1 MAKTKLKKPTK
12 SKATRAV
19 YNNLLIVESP
29 SKAKTINKYLGSDYK
44 VLATVGHIIDLP
56 KSKLGVDIDN
66 GYEPLWEQ
74 IYGKGKI
81 VKDLKK
87 SIPKGGNVYLAM
99 DPDREGEAIAWHTAN
114 SLGLKEP
121 KRVTFHEI
129 TQDAVKEAISKPQ
142 TIDMDLVN
150 AQKARRVLDRLVGY
164 KLSEILWKKIWY
176 GLSAGRVQSVALRL
190 IVEKEEER
198 EAFDSEEY
206 WEVKVVV
213 KDNRNSVLEAKL
225 QKKDGKKY
233 IPKNKQEVEELEER
247 IGNGKFV
254 VKNISKKKISK
265 HAFPPFTTSTLQQSA
280 YNGLGFTSK
289 RTMALAQQLYQSG
302 YITYMRTDSVYLGA
316 KAVESIRKLVH
327 ERFGKEY
334 IPEKPN
340 FYKTKSKNAQEAHEA
355 IRPTDFWID
364 SKRIA
369 SELGDFAAKLYD
381 LIWKRAVSSQMSS
394 KEVEVLSVSLTP
406 MDLKSPEYEFLMG
419 GERILFEGFRK
430 VLFIKHESEDL
441 QEINQLE
448 KGDELTKEK
457 FINEQKFTQPP
468 ARFTEASLI
477 KKLEELGIG
486 RPSTYATIISTILAR
501 GYVVKDGR
509 AILPVDVG
517 RLVTNFLRGNFTRL
531 VDYAYTAQVED
542 ELDSISLGKKKYF
555 PVIDEEFKM
564 LTEAISKAEKD
575 VKKDDVVIIGK
586 SEEKCPKCGGEMVV
600 RVGRYGRFL
609 SCAKFPECKG
619 MKDISGGIEID
630 FEKYEKQDK
639 CPKCGKGVVL
649 KSGKYGKFWACEEYP
664 DCKGVIPLLLKEK
677 CPECGHNLVERR
689 SKWGKT
695 FIGCSNYPECKYIK
709 NARKSISGKRRKKA
723 KK

>member
-1 MAKTKLKKPTK
+1 MAKTKLKKSTK

-142 TIDMDLVN
+142 TIDIDLVN

-213 KDNRNSVLEAKL
+213 KDNRNNLLEAKL
-225 QKKDGKKY
+225 QKKDEKKY

-316 KAVESIRKLVH
+316 KAIESIRKLVQ

-364 SKRIA
+364 SKRIS
-369 SELGDFAAKLYD
+369 SELGDSAAKLYE

-406 MDLKSPEYEFLMG
+406 RELKSPEYEFLMG

-564 LTEAISKAEKD
+564 LAEAISKAEKD

>member
-1 MAKTKLKKPTK
+1 MAKTKLKKSTK

-142 TIDMDLVN
+142 TIDIDLVN

-213 KDNRNSVLEAKL
+213 KDNRNNLLEAKL
-225 QKKDGKKY
+225 QKKDEKKY

-302 YITYMRTDSVYLGA
+302 YVTYMRTDSVYLGA
-316 KAVESIRKLVH
+316 KAIESIRKLVQ

-364 SKRIA
+364 SKRIS
-369 SELGDFAAKLYD
+369 SELGDSAAKLYE

-406 MDLKSPEYEFLMG
+406 RELKSPEYEFLMG

-639 CPKCGKGVVL
+639 CPKCGKSVVL

-709 NARKSISGKRRKKA
+709 NARKSISGNRRKKA

>member
-12 SKATRAV
+12 SKATRTV

-114 SLGLKEP
+114 ALGLKEP
-121 KRVTFHEI
+121 QRVTFHEI
-129 TQDAVKEAISKPQ
+129 TQDAVKEAISKPRE
-142 TIDMDLVN
+142 IDMDLVN

-190 IVEKEEER
+190 LVEKEEER
-198 EAFDSEEY
+198 EAFDSKEY

-213 KDNRNSVLEAKL
+213 KDNRNNLLQAKL

-364 SKRIA
+364 SKRIS
-369 SELGDFAAKLYD
+369 SELGDSAAKLYE

-501 GYVVKDGR
+501 GYVVKDGK
-509 AILPVDVG
+509 AIVPLDVG

-542 ELDSISLGKKKYF
+542 ELDGISLGKKKYF
-555 PVIDEEFKM
+555 PVIDEEFRM
-564 LTEAISKAEKD
+564 LTEAIAKAEKG

-709 NARKSISGKRRKKA
+709 NARKSISGKKRKKA

>member
-1 MAKTKLKKPTK
+1 MAKTKLKKSTK

-142 TIDMDLVN
+142 TIDIDLVN

-213 KDNRNSVLEAKL
+213 KDNRNNLLEAKL
-225 QKKDGKKY
+225 QKKDEKKY

-302 YITYMRTDSVYLGA
+302 YVTYMRTDSVYLGA
-316 KAVESIRKLVH
+316 KAIESIRKLVQ

-364 SKRIA
+364 SKRIS
-369 SELGDFAAKLYD
+369 SELGDSAAKLYE

-406 MDLKSPEYEFLMG
+406 RDLKSPEYEFLMG

-564 LTEAISKAEKD
+564 LAEAISKAEKD

-639 CPKCGKGVVL
+639 CPKCGKSVVL

-709 NARKSISGKRRKKA
+709 NARKSISGNRRKKA

>member
-1 MAKTKLKKPTK
+1 MAKTKLKKSTK

-233 IPKNKQEVEELEER
+233 VPKNKQEVEELEER

-302 YITYMRTDSVYLGA
+302 YVTYMRTDSVYLGA
-316 KAVESIRKLVH
+316 KAIESIRKLVQ

-364 SKRIA
+364 SKRIS
-369 SELGDFAAKLYD
+369 SELGDSAAKLYE

-406 MDLKSPEYEFLMG
+406 RELKSPEYEFLMG

>member
-1 MAKTKLKKPTK
+1 MAKTKLKKSTK

-142 TIDMDLVN
+142 TIDIDLVN

-213 KDNRNSVLEAKL
+213 KDNRNNLLEAKL
-225 QKKDGKKY
+225 QKKDEKKY

-316 KAVESIRKLVH
+316 KAIESIRKLVQ

-364 SKRIA
+364 SKRIS
-369 SELGDFAAKLYD
+369 SELGDSAAKLYE

-406 MDLKSPEYEFLMG
+406 RELKSPEYEFLMG

-564 LTEAISKAEKD
+564 LAEAISKAEKD

-639 CPKCGKGVVL
+639 CPKCGKSVVL

-709 NARKSISGKRRKKA
+709 NARKSISGNRRKKA

>member
-1 MAKTKLKKPTK
+1 MAKTKAKKTTK
-12 SKATRAV
+12 NKTSNV
-19 YNNLLIVESP
+19 GYNNLLIVESP

-56 KSKLGVDIDN
+56 KSKLGIDIEN

-87 SIPKGGNVYLAM
+87 SIPKSGNVYLAM

-114 SLGLKEP
+114 ALGLKEP

-129 TQDAVKEAISKPQ
+129 TQEAVKEAILKPQ
-142 TIDMDLVN
+142 KIDIDLVN

-164 KLSEILWKKIWY
+164 KLSEVLWKKIWY

-198 EAFDSEEY
+198 EAFNSEEY

-213 KDNRNSVLEAKL
+213 KDNQNHILQAKL
-225 QKKDGKKY
+225 LRKDGKKY
-233 IPKNKQEVEELEER
+233 VPKSKGEVEELEGK
-247 IGNGKFV
+247 IGNGRFV
-254 VKNISKKKISK
+254 VKNVSKKRLSK
-265 HAFPPFTTSTLQQSA
+265 HAYPTFTTSTLQQSA

-302 YITYMRTDSVYLGA
+302 YITYMRTDSVFLGS
-316 KAVESIRKLVH
+316 KAIDSIRKLVQ

-340 FYKTKSKNAQEAHEA
+340 FYKTKTKNAQEAHEA
-355 IRPTDFWID
+355 IRPTDFWVD
-364 SKRIA
+364 SKRIS
-369 SELGDFAAKLYD
+369 SELGDSAAKLYD

-394 KEVEVLSVSLTP
+394 KEVEVLAVSLIP
-406 MDLKSPEYEFLMG
+406 KDLRSPEYEFLMG
-419 GERILFEGFRK
+419 GERILFDGFRR
-430 VLFIKHESEDL
+430 VLFVKQESEDL
-441 QEINQLE
+441 QEIYQLE

-468 ARFTEASLI
+468 ARYTEASLI

-486 RPSTYATIISTILAR
+486 RPSTYATIISTILTR
-501 GYVVKDGR
+501 GYVVKDGK
-509 AILPVDVG
+509 ALMPIDVG

-531 VDYAYTAQVED
+531 VDYAYTAKVED
-542 ELDSISLGKKKYF
+542 ELDSIALGKKEYF
-555 PVIDEEFKM
+555 PVIDKEFKM
-564 LTEAISKAEKD
+564 LVEAISKAEKG
-575 VKKDDVVIIGK
+575 VKKEDVVIIGK
-586 SEEKCPKCGGEMVV
+586 SEEKCPICGGDMVV

-630 FEKYEKQDK
+630 FEKYEKQEK

-649 KSGKYGKFWACEEYP
+649 KSGKYGKFWACEDYP
-664 DCKGVIPLLLKEK
+664 ECKGVIPLLLKEK
-677 CPECGHNLVERR
+677 CPKCGNNLVERR

-709 NARKSISGKRRKKA
+709 NARKSFSKKKKTGK
-723 KK
+723 

>member
-1 MAKTKLKKPTK
+1 MAKTKAKKTTK
-12 SKATRAV
+12 NKTSNV
-19 YNNLLIVESP
+19 GYNNLLIVESP

-56 KSKLGVDIDN
+56 KSKLGIDIEN

-87 SIPKGGNVYLAM
+87 SIPKSGNVYLAM

-114 SLGLKEP
+114 ALGLKEP

-129 TQDAVKEAISKPQ
+129 TQEAVKEAILKPQ
-142 TIDMDLVN
+142 KIDIDLVN

-164 KLSEILWKKIWY
+164 KLSEVLWKKIWY

-198 EAFDSEEY
+198 EAFNSEEY

-213 KDNRNSVLEAKL
+213 KDNQNHILQAKL
-225 QKKDGKKY
+225 LRKDGKKY
-233 IPKNKQEVEELEER
+233 VPKSKGEVEELEGK
-247 IGNGKFV
+247 IGNGRFV
-254 VKNISKKKISK
+254 VKNVSKKRLSK
-265 HAFPPFTTSTLQQSA
+265 HAYPPFTTSTLQQSA

-302 YITYMRTDSVYLGA
+302 YITYMRTDSVFLGS
-316 KAVESIRKLVH
+316 KAIDSIRKLVQ

-340 FYKTKSKNAQEAHEA
+340 FYKTKTKNAQEAHEA
-355 IRPTDFWID
+355 IRPTDFWVD
-364 SKRIA
+364 SKRIS
-369 SELGDFAAKLYD
+369 SELGDSAAKLYD

-394 KEVEVLSVSLTP
+394 KEVEVLAVSLIP
-406 MDLKSPEYEFLMG
+406 KDLRSPEYEFLMG
-419 GERILFEGFRK
+419 GERILFDGFRR
-430 VLFIKHESEDL
+430 VLFVKQESEDL
-441 QEINQLE
+441 QEIYQLE

-468 ARFTEASLI
+468 ARYTEASLI

-486 RPSTYATIISTILAR
+486 RPSTYATIISTILTR
-501 GYVVKDGR
+501 GYVVKDGK
-509 AILPVDVG
+509 ALMPIDVG

-531 VDYAYTAQVED
+531 VDYAYTAKVED
-542 ELDSISLGKKKYF
+542 ELDSIALGKKEYF
-555 PVIDEEFKM
+555 PVIDKEFKM
-564 LTEAISKAEKD
+564 LVEAISKAEKG
-575 VKKDDVVIIGK
+575 VKKEDVVIIGK
-586 SEEKCPKCGGEMVV
+586 SEEKCPICGGDMVV

-630 FEKYEKQDK
+630 FEKYEKQEK

-649 KSGKYGKFWACEEYP
+649 KSGRYGKFWACEDYP
-664 DCKGVIPLLLKEK
+664 ECKGVIPLLLKEK
-677 CPECGHNLVERR
+677 CPKCGNNLVERR

-709 NARKSISGKRRKKA
+709 NARKSFSKKKKTGK
-723 KK
+723 

>member
-1 MAKTKLKKPTK
+1 MAKTKAKKTTK
-12 SKATRAV
+12 NKTSNV
-19 YNNLLIVESP
+19 GYNNLLIVESP

-56 KSKLGVDIDN
+56 KSKLGIDIEN

-87 SIPKGGNVYLAM
+87 SIPKSGNVYLAM

-114 SLGLKEP
+114 ALGLKEP

-129 TQDAVKEAISKPQ
+129 TQEAVKEAILKPQ
-142 TIDMDLVN
+142 KIDIDLVN

-164 KLSEILWKKIWY
+164 KLSEVLWKKIWY

-198 EAFDSEEY
+198 EAFNSEEY

-213 KDNRNSVLEAKL
+213 KDNQNHILQAKL
-225 QKKDGKKY
+225 LRKDGKKY
-233 IPKNKQEVEELEER
+233 VPKSKGEVEELEGK
-247 IGNGKFV
+247 IGNGRFV
-254 VKNISKKKISK
+254 VKNVSKKRLSK
-265 HAFPPFTTSTLQQSA
+265 HAYPPFTTSTLQQSA

-302 YITYMRTDSVYLGA
+302 YITYMRTDSVFLGS
-316 KAVESIRKLVH
+316 KAIDSIRKLVQ

-340 FYKTKSKNAQEAHEA
+340 FYKTKTKNAQEAHEA
-355 IRPTDFWID
+355 IRPTDFLVD
-364 SKRIA
+364 SKRIS
-369 SELGDFAAKLYD
+369 SELGDSAAKLYD

-394 KEVEVLSVSLTP
+394 KEVEVLTVSLIP
-406 MDLKSPEYEFLMG
+406 KDLRSPEYEFLMG
-419 GERILFEGFRK
+419 GERILFDGFRR
-430 VLFIKHESEDL
+430 VLFVKQESEDL
-441 QEINQLE
+441 QEIYQLE

-468 ARFTEASLI
+468 ARYTEASLI

-486 RPSTYATIISTILAR
+486 RPSTYATIISTILTR
-501 GYVVKDGR
+501 GYVVKDGK
-509 AILPVDVG
+509 ALMPVDVG

-531 VDYAYTAQVED
+531 VDYAYTAKVED
-542 ELDSISLGKKKYF
+542 ELDSIALGKKKYF
-555 PVIDEEFKM
+555 PVIDKEFKM
-564 LTEAISKAEKD
+564 LVEAISKAEKG
-575 VKKDDVVIIGK
+575 VKKEDVVIIGK
-586 SEEKCPKCGGEMVV
+586 SEEKCPICGGDMVV

-630 FEKYEKQDK
+630 FEKYEKQEK

-649 KSGKYGKFWACEEYP
+649 KSGKYGKFWACEDYP
-664 DCKGVIPLLLKEK
+664 ECKGVIPLLLKEK
-677 CPECGHNLVERR
+677 CPKCGNNLVERR

-709 NARKSISGKRRKKA
+709 NARKSFSKKKKTGK
-723 KK
+723 

>member
-1 MAKTKLKKPTK
+1 M
-12 SKATRAV
+12 
-19 YNNLLIVESP
+19 
-29 SKAKTINKYLGSDYK
+29 
-44 VLATVGHIIDLP
+44 
-56 KSKLGVDIDN
+56 
-66 GYEPLWEQ
+66 
-74 IYGKGKI
+74 

-114 SLGLKEP
+114 ALGLKEP
-121 KRVTFHEI
+121 QRVTFHEI
-129 TQDAVKEAISKPQ
+129 TQDAVKEAISKPRE
-142 TIDMDLVN
+142 IDMDLVN

-190 IVEKEEER
+190 LVEKEEER
-198 EAFDSEEY
+198 EAFDSKEY

-213 KDNRNSVLEAKL
+213 KDNRNNLLQAKL

-233 IPKNKQEVEELEER
+233 IPKNKQEVEELEGR

-364 SKRIA
+364 SKRIS
-369 SELGDFAAKLYD
+369 SELGDSAAKLYE

-406 MDLKSPEYEFLMG
+406 MDLKSPEFEFLMG

-501 GYVVKDGR
+501 GYVVKDGK
-509 AILPVDVG
+509 AIVPLDVG

-542 ELDSISLGKKKYF
+542 ELDGISLGKKKYF
-555 PVIDEEFKM
+555 PVIDEEFRM
-564 LTEAISKAEKD
+564 LTEAIAKAEKG

-709 NARKSISGKRRKKA
+709 NARKSISGKKRKKA

>member
-142 TIDMDLVN
+142 TIDIDLVN

-213 KDNRNSVLEAKL
+213 KDNRNNLLEAKL
-225 QKKDGKKY
+225 QKKDEKKY

-302 YITYMRTDSVYLGA
+302 YVTYMRTDSVYLGA
-316 KAVESIRKLVH
+316 KAIESIRKLVQ
-327 ERFGKEY
+327 ERFGEEY

-364 SKRIA
+364 SKRIS
-369 SELGDFAAKLYD
+369 SELGDSAAKLYE

-406 MDLKSPEYEFLMG
+406 RELKSPEYEFLMG

-564 LTEAISKAEKD
+564 LAEAISKAEKD

-639 CPKCGKGVVL
+639 CPKCGKSVVL

>member
-142 TIDMDLVN
+142 TIDIDLVN

-213 KDNRNSVLEAKL
+213 KDNRNNLLEAKL
-225 QKKDGKKY
+225 QKKDEKKY

-316 KAVESIRKLVH
+316 KAIESIRKLVQ

-564 LTEAISKAEKD
+564 LAEAISKAEKD

-639 CPKCGKGVVL
+639 CPKCGKSVVL

-709 NARKSISGKRRKKA
+709 NARKSISGNRRKKA

>member
-114 SLGLKEP
+114 ALGLKEP

-142 TIDMDLVN
+142 TIDIDLVN

-213 KDNRNSVLEAKL
+213 KDNRNNLLEAKL
-225 QKKDGKKY
+225 QKKDEKKY

-302 YITYMRTDSVYLGA
+302 YVTYMRTDSVYLGA
-316 KAVESIRKLVH
+316 KAIESIRKLVQ

-364 SKRIA
+364 SKRIS
-369 SELGDFAAKLYD
+369 SELGDSAAKLYE

-406 MDLKSPEYEFLMG
+406 RELKSPEYEFLMG

-639 CPKCGKGVVL
+639 CPKCGKSVVL

-709 NARKSISGKRRKKA
+709 NARKSISGNRRKKA

>member
-142 TIDMDLVN
+142 TIDIDLVN

-213 KDNRNSVLEAKL
+213 KDNRNNLLEAKL
-225 QKKDGKKY
+225 QKKDEKKY

-302 YITYMRTDSVYLGA
+302 YVTYMRTDSVYLGA
-316 KAVESIRKLVH
+316 KAIESIRKLVQ

-364 SKRIA
+364 SKRIS
-369 SELGDFAAKLYD
+369 SELGDSAAKLYE

-406 MDLKSPEYEFLMG
+406 RELKSPEYEFLMG

-639 CPKCGKGVVL
+639 CPKCGKSVVL

>member
-114 SLGLKEP
+114 ALGLKEP

-142 TIDMDLVN
+142 TIDIDLVN

-213 KDNRNSVLEAKL
+213 KDNRNNLLEAKL
-225 QKKDGKKY
+225 QKKDEKKY

-302 YITYMRTDSVYLGA
+302 YVTYMRTDSVYLGA
-316 KAVESIRKLVH
+316 KAIESIRKLVQ

-364 SKRIA
+364 SKRIS
-369 SELGDFAAKLYD
+369 SELGDSAAKLYE

-406 MDLKSPEYEFLMG
+406 RELKSPEYEFLMG

-564 LTEAISKAEKD
+564 LAEAISKAEKD

-639 CPKCGKGVVL
+639 CPKCGKSVVL

-709 NARKSISGKRRKKA
+709 NARKSISGNRRKKA

>member
-316 KAVESIRKLVH
+316 KAVESIRKLVQ

-406 MDLKSPEYEFLMG
+406 RDLKSPEYEFLMG

-542 ELDSISLGKKKYF
+542 ELDGISLGKKKYF
-555 PVIDEEFKM
+555 PVIDEEFRM
-564 LTEAISKAEKD
+564 LTEAIAKTEKG

>member
-114 SLGLKEP
+114 ALGLKEP
-121 KRVTFHEI
+121 QRVTFHEI

-316 KAVESIRKLVH
+316 KAIESIRKLVQ
-327 ERFGKEY
+327 ERFGEEY

-364 SKRIA
+364 SKRIS
-369 SELGDFAAKLYD
+369 SELGDSAAKLYE

-406 MDLKSPEYEFLMG
+406 RDLKSPEYEFLMG

-564 LTEAISKAEKD
+564 LAEAISKAEKD

-709 NARKSISGKRRKKA
+709 NARKSISGNRRKKA

>member
-142 TIDMDLVN
+142 TIDIDLVN

-213 KDNRNSVLEAKL
+213 KDNRNNLLEAKL
-225 QKKDGKKY
+225 QKKDEKKY

-302 YITYMRTDSVYLGA
+302 YVTYMRTDSVYLGA
-316 KAVESIRKLVH
+316 KAIESIRKLVQ

-364 SKRIA
+364 SKRIS
-369 SELGDFAAKLYD
+369 SELGDSAAKLYE

>member
-114 SLGLKEP
+114 ALGLKEP
-121 KRVTFHEI
+121 QRVTFHEI
-129 TQDAVKEAISKPQ
+129 TQDAVKEAISKPRE
-142 TIDMDLVN
+142 IDMDLVN

-213 KDNRNSVLEAKL
+213 KDNRNNLLEAKL

-316 KAVESIRKLVH
+316 KAIESIRKLVQ
-327 ERFGKEY
+327 ERFGEEY

-364 SKRIA
+364 SKRIS
-369 SELGDFAAKLYD
+369 SELGDSAAKLYE

-501 GYVVKDGR
+501 GYVVKDGK
-509 AILPVDVG
+509 AIVPLDVG

-542 ELDSISLGKKKYF
+542 ELDGISLGKKKYF
-555 PVIDEEFKM
+555 PVIDEEFRM
-564 LTEAISKAEKD
+564 LTEAIAKAEKG

-709 NARKSISGKRRKKA
+709 NARKSISGKKRKKA